1 MRRLL
6 SRTLSCLAALGL
18 LALAACDTGTGET
31 SAKAG
36 DGAARTL
43 TIAISQFPSTWHP
56 MLDAMLAKSYL
67 HGLSRRPVVAYGP
80 DWELRC
86 MLCTELPTL
95 ENGLAE
101 REQLPNGDTGI
112 AVTYTLKEGLSW
124 ADGEPVT
131 SADVRHSWQVGKHP
145 KTGVVSQQIYER
157 IRDIEIVDQR
167 TFTVHI
173 DRVTYDYNATV
184 PPILPRHRDRAAF
197 EQDPAQYRHQNAFD
211 RDPTDPGLYMGPY
224 KMVSVQRGVRAV
236 YERNPHWPGKK
247 PAFDRIIVRAIQ
259 NTAAMEANLLSG
271 TVDMIAGETGLSI
284 DQALALETRHPERFQ
299 YLYQP
304 GLVYEHIEFN
314 LQNPIVGD
322 RRVRRAL
329 AYGANRRA
337 ISEQLFDGKQPVALH
352 NVNPRDP
359 AFTDEVKHYPYD
371 LARARKLL
379 GAAGWTNQEPGQT
392 RTNAQGEPLRLTIM
406 TTAGNRTRE
415 LVQQVLQSDWRRIG
429 VDLQIVN
436 EPPRVFFGQTVSG
449 RAWEHMAMFAWL
461 SSPGSV
467 PRSTLHSEQI
477 PEKGEVGGQNY
488 KGYAN
493 PRVDELIDKMERE
506 LNDRKRVQLWHEL
519 LKIYA
524 RDLPALPLYWRAQA
538 FVLPPWLTGV
548 EPTGHQY
555 PTTLWVEDWGIR
567 GADGDA
573 RADGPAADA
582 SGGDG

>member
-1 MRRLL
+1 MRRLVSL
-6 SRTLSCLAALGL
+6 TLRYLALIGL
-18 LALAACDTGTGET
+18 LTLAACDTGTGD
-31 SAKAG
+31 ANQQAG
-36 DGAARTL
+36 GPDQRTL

-67 HGLSRRPVVAYGP
+67 HGLARRPVVAYGP
-80 DWELRC
+80 DWELQC

-101 REQLPNGDTGI
+101 REELPNGDTGI

-131 SADVRHSWQVGKHP
+131 SADIRYAWQVGKHP
-145 KTGVVSQQIYER
+145 KTGVVSQQIYAR
-157 IRDIEIVDQR
+157 IRDIEIVNDR
-167 TFTVHI
+167 TFVVHI

-184 PPILPRHRDRAAF
+184 PTPLPRHIDRAAF
-197 EQDPAQYRHQNAFD
+197 AQDPAQYRNQNAFD
-211 RDPTDPGLYMGPY
+211 RDPTDPGLYLGPY
-224 KMVSVQRGVRAV
+224 RMVSVQRGVRAV

-247 PAFDRIIVRAIQ
+247 PEFDRIIVRAIQ

-271 TVDMIAGETGLSI
+271 TVDMIAGETGMSI
-284 DQALALETRHPERFQ
+284 DQVLALETRHPERLQ
-299 YLYQP
+299 YKYQA

-314 LQNPIVGD
+314 LENPIVGD

-329 AYGANRRA
+329 AYGANRQA

-359 AFTDEVKHYPYD
+359 GFTDDVQRYPYD
-371 LARARKLL
+371 PERARALL
-379 GAAGWTNQEPGQT
+379 DAAGWTNDEPGQT
-392 RTNAQGEPLRLTIM
+392 RTDANGKPLRLTIM

-415 LVQQVLQSDWRRIG
+415 LVQQVLQSDWDRIG

-449 RAWEHMAMFAWL
+449 RDWDHMAMFAWL
-461 SSPGSV
+461 SAPESV

-493 PRVDELIDKMERE
+493 PRVDALIDRMERE
-506 LNDRKRVQLWHEL
+506 LDDEKRVDLWHQL

-524 RDLPALPLYWRAQA
+524 RDLPTLPLYWRAQA
-538 FVLPPWLTGV
+538 FVLPRWLTGV

-555 PTTLWVEDWGIR
+555 TTTLWVEDWGVR
-567 GADGDA
+567 DPDATDQSDG
-573 RADGPAADA
+573 
-582 SGGDG
+582 GG